1 MLVARTQS
9 QDSKGASTF
18 RVKFDIGEHSEEAV
32 LAPNPHA
39 VHCILGPAEEAALVT
54 SWCWCYPQV
63 PENMHLHQSVVKTL
77 RAGNLAGRTTQ
88 SVVTVVLYHCTTL
101 YLQLAAP

>member
-1 MLVARTQS
+1 MLVARTQA

-18 RVKFDIGEHSEEAV
+18 RVKFDIGEHSEEVV

-88 SVVTVVLYHCTTL
+88 SVVTVVLYHCTAL
-101 YLQLAAP
+101 